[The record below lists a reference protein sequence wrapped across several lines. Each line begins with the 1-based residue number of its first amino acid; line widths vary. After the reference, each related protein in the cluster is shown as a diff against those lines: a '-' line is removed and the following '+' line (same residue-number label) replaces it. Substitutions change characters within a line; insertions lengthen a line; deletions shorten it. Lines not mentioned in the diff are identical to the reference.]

1 MKTVGDLMKTGCPF
15 VIDSWVYYPLTAE
28 SAYVEYLR
36 GGYSGYSMVLDKVDL
51 NFLLKQPHNVDW
63 FEDCNTK
70 ERWEIL
76 QEKCCCPIISLGI
89 VHTEDCHEK

>member
-1 MKTVGDLMKTGCPF
+1 MKTIGDLMKLGLPF
-15 VIDSWVYYPLTAE
+15 IIDYWVYYPI
-28 SAYVEYLR
+28 SADAVHFEDLNGEY
-36 GGYSGYSMVLDKVDL
+36 SFEDNIVLDI
-51 NFLLKQPHNVDW
+51 LLKEFKDVDW